1 MSSEPILVIKDND
14 STIGIRARVGEEF
27 AEHEIQ
33 LNVILAYYWDKNLPV
48 IENLI
53 DLFESAV
60 KRTINEVLPH
70 ENLFL
75 KYRLIMDAEIDQASR
90 FEIHLIEVK
99 ADDVSLRLDGKILAL
114 KGISSKEE
122 YSKGLKDILSIRN
135 IIHNEDNNLN
145 QEDDDLISSE
155 YTIVKLVEKKI
166 PTEKK
171 ISFKEFA
178 KQQKEK
184 NNFNWFFFK
193 IVKWIFNLK
202 IKEKEKNL
210 KNILKNILKK

>member
-27 AEHEIQ
+27 SEHEIQ
-33 LNVILAYYWDKNLPV
+33 LNVLLAYYWDNDLPV
-48 IENLI
+48 IESLI
-53 DLFESAV
+53 DLFESVV

-70 ENLFL
+70 ENLLL
-75 KYRLIMDAEIDQASR
+75 KYDLITDDEIEKASR

-99 ADDVSLRLDGKILAL
+99 ADNQSLRLDGKILAL

-122 YSKGLKDILSIRN
+122 YSQGILGLKLKK
-135 IIHNEDNNLN
+135 
-145 QEDDDLISSE
+145 EDDSNDGIM
-155 YTIVKLVEKKI
+155 VKSVEKNI

-178 KQQKEK
+178 RQQRLK
-184 NNFNWFFFK
+184 NNNQ
-193 IVKWIFNLK
+193 
-202 IKEKEKNL
+202 
-210 KNILKNILKK
+210 

>member
-27 AEHEIQ
+27 SEHEIQ
-33 LNVILAYYWDKNLPV
+33 LNVMLAYYWDNDLPV
-48 IENLI
+48 IESLI

-70 ENLFL
+70 ENLLL
-75 KYRLIMDAEIDQASR
+75 KYDLITDDEIDKASR

-99 ADDVSLRLDGKILAL
+99 ADDTSLRLDGKILAL

-122 YSKGLKDILSIRN
+122 YSQGILGLKFKK
-135 IIHNEDNNLN
+135 
-145 QEDDDLISSE
+145 EDDSNDGM
-155 YTIVKLVEKKI
+155 IVKSVEKNI

-178 KQQKEK
+178 RQQRLK
-184 NNFNWFFFK
+184 NNN
-193 IVKWIFNLK
+193 
-202 IKEKEKNL
+202 
-210 KNILKNILKK
+210 

>member
-60 KRTINEVLPH
+60 KRTVNDVLPH

-75 KYRLIMDAEIDQASR
+75 KYNLITDDVLENASM
-90 FEIHLIEVK
+90 FEIHLLEVK
-99 ADDVSLRLDGKILAL
+99 ADDTLLRLDGKILAL

-122 YSKGLKDILSIRN
+122 YSKSFESKGFFGLKSQKEET
-135 IIHNEDNNLN
+135 EDTK
-145 QEDDDLISSE
+145 QVSLI
-155 YTIVKLVEKKI
+155 EKNI
-166 PTEKK
+166 PTERKL
-171 ISFKEFA
+171 SFKEFA
-178 KQQKEK
+178 RQQRLK
-184 NNFNWFFFK
+184 NNN
-193 IVKWIFNLK
+193 
-202 IKEKEKNL
+202 
-210 KNILKNILKK
+210 

>member
-27 AEHEIQ
+27 SEHEIQ
-33 LNVILAYYWDKNLPV
+33 LNVMLAYYWDNDLPV
-48 IENLI
+48 VENMI
-53 DLFESAV
+53 GLFESAV
-60 KRTINEVLPH
+60 KRTVNEVLPH

-75 KYRLIMDAEIDQASR
+75 KYNLITDDEIEKASR

-99 ADDVSLRLDGKILAL
+99 ADDINLRLDGKILAL
-114 KGISSKEE
+114 KGIGSKEE
-122 YSKGLKDILSIRN
+122 YSKSLESKGIFGFRFQKEE
-135 IIHNEDNNLN
+135 IIDTEQVNL
-145 QEDDDLISSE
+145 I
-155 YTIVKLVEKKI
+155 EKNI

-184 NNFNWFFFK
+184 NNY
-193 IVKWIFNLK
+193 
-202 IKEKEKNL
+202 
-210 KNILKNILKK
+210 

>member
-27 AEHEIQ
+27 SEHEIQ
-33 LNVILAYYWDKNLPV
+33 LNVMLAYYWDNDLPV
-48 IENLI
+48 IESLV
-53 DLFESAV
+53 DLFESVV

-70 ENLFL
+70 ENLL
-75 KYRLIMDAEIDQASR
+75 LQYDLITDDEIKKASR

-122 YSKGLKDILSIRN
+122 YSQGILGLKFKK
-135 IIHNEDNNLN
+135 
-145 QEDDDLISSE
+145 EDDSNDGI
-155 YTIVKLVEKKI
+155 IVKSVEKNI

-178 KQQKEK
+178 RQQRLK
-184 NNFNWFFFK
+184 NNN
-193 IVKWIFNLK
+193 
-202 IKEKEKNL
+202 
-210 KNILKNILKK
+210 

>member
-27 AEHEIQ
+27 SEHEIQ
-33 LNVILAYYWDKNLPV
+33 LNVILAYYWDNGLPV
-48 IENLI
+48 VENLI

-60 KRTINEVLPH
+60 KRTVNEVIPH
-70 ENLFL
+70 ENLLL
-75 KYRLIMDAEIDQASR
+75 KYNLITDEVIENASR

-99 ADDVSLRLDGKILAL
+99 ADDCNLRLDGKILAL

-122 YSKGLKDILSIRN
+122 YSQGLMDILKIRN
-135 IIHNEDNNLN
+135 NGNGNL
-145 QEDDDLISSE
+145 ESDDDLSLSE
-155 YTIVKLVEKKI
+155 SKVVKLVEKNI

-178 KQQKEK
+178 KQQR
-184 NNFNWFFFK
+184 
-193 IVKWIFNLK
+193 
-202 IKEKEKNL
+202 L
-210 KNILKNILKK
+210 KNSK

>member
-27 AEHEIQ
+27 SEHEIQ
-33 LNVILAYYWDKNLPV
+33 LNVMLAYYWDNDLPV
-48 IENLI
+48 IESLV
-53 DLFESAV
+53 DLFESVV

-70 ENLFL
+70 ENLL
-75 KYRLIMDAEIDQASR
+75 LQYDLITDDEIKKASR

-122 YSKGLKDILSIRN
+122 YSQGILGLKFKK
-135 IIHNEDNNLN
+135 EDESN
-145 QEDDDLISSE
+145 DGI
-155 YTIVKLVEKKI
+155 IVKSVEKNI

-178 KQQKEK
+178 RQQRLK
-184 NNFNWFFFK
+184 NNN
-193 IVKWIFNLK
+193 
-202 IKEKEKNL
+202 
-210 KNILKNILKK
+210 

>member
-27 AEHEIQ
+27 SEHEIQ
-33 LNVILAYYWDKNLPV
+33 LNVMLAYYWDNDLPV
-48 IENLI
+48 VENMI
-53 DLFESAV
+53 GLFESAV
-60 KRTINEVLPH
+60 KRTVNEVLPH

-75 KYRLIMDAEIDQASR
+75 KYNLITDDEIEKASR

-114 KGISSKEE
+114 KGIGSKEE
-122 YSKGLKDILSIRN
+122 YSKSLESKGIFGFRSQKEEIVDT
-135 IIHNEDNNLN
+135 EQVNL
-145 QEDDDLISSE
+145 I
-155 YTIVKLVEKKI
+155 EKNI

-184 NNFNWFFFK
+184 NNF
-193 IVKWIFNLK
+193 
-202 IKEKEKNL
+202 
-210 KNILKNILKK
+210 

>member
-27 AEHEIQ
+27 SEHEIQ
-33 LNVILAYYWDKNLPV
+33 LNVMLAYYWDNDLPV
-48 IENLI
+48 IESLI
-53 DLFESAV
+53 DLFESVV

-70 ENLFL
+70 ENLLL
-75 KYRLIMDAEIDQASR
+75 KYDLITDDEIEKASR

-99 ADDVSLRLDGKILAL
+99 ADNQSLRLDGKILAL

-122 YSKGLKDILSIRN
+122 YSQGILGLKFKK
-135 IIHNEDNNLN
+135 
-145 QEDDDLISSE
+145 EDDSNDGIM
-155 YTIVKLVEKKI
+155 VKSVEKNI

-178 KQQKEK
+178 RQQRLK
-184 NNFNWFFFK
+184 NNNQ
-193 IVKWIFNLK
+193 
-202 IKEKEKNL
+202 
-210 KNILKNILKK
+210 